1 MHSLSRMNTIT
12 RCKNLWYASKLEGT
26 GIGAGDRLYLLYVCH
41 HPRVSQDTLSA
52 ALYVNKSSVTRRL
65 AHLERE
71 GFVTRTPSADDRRVM
86 LVAPTEKALA
96 LLPRLAELREEW
108 NAIITEGFT
117 EAELEAFSHLIDRAL
132 QNAKQKAKEIVE

>member
-12 RCKNLWYASKLEGT
+12 RCKNLWYTNKLEGM

-41 HPRVSQDTLSA
+41 HPNVSQDTLST

-65 AHLERE
+65 AHLEKE
-71 GFVTRTPSADDRRVM
+71 GFVTRTPSEADRRVM
-86 LVAPTEKALA
+86 LVAPTDKALA
-96 LLPRLAELREEW
+96 LLPRLAELQAEW

-117 EAELEAFSHLIDRAL
+117 EAELEAFSSLITRAL
-132 QNAKQKAKEIVE
+132 QNARQQAKELLE

>member
-12 RCKNLWYASKLEGT
+12 RCKNLWYTSKLEGT

-41 HPRVSQDTLSA
+41 HPNVSQDTLSA

-65 AHLERE
+65 AHLEKE
-71 GFVTRTPSADDRRVM
+71 GFVTRTSSEADRRVM

-96 LLPRLAELREEW
+96 LLPRLAELKREW

-117 EAELEAFSHLIDRAL
+117 EEELEAFSHLIDRAL
-132 QNAKQKAKEIVE
+132 QNARQQAKEFTE

>member
-12 RCKNLWYASKLEGT
+12 RCKNLWYTAKLEGM

-41 HPRVSQDTLSA
+41 HPNVSQDTLST

-65 AHLERE
+65 AHLEKE
-71 GFVTRTPSADDRRVM
+71 GFVTRTPSEADRRVM
-86 LVAPTEKALA
+86 LVAPTDKALA
-96 LLPRLAELREEW
+96 LLPRLAELRAEW

-117 EAELEAFSHLIDRAL
+117 EAELEAFSSLINRAL
-132 QNAKQKAKEIVE
+132 QNARQRAKELLE